1 MAESNTSAGSGQ
13 RKSRQL
19 LEFALIFAAIY
30 ILSQFAIKTFF
41 PGKFGNAP
49 EQTGVSLS
57 AQDSTVKG
65 GHHPLLILRNATG
78 KDLTLSD
85 RCPRPPVNVY
95 FSETGEPAG
104 EPLTAETTGLPC
116 TPLLSVSAGGQAVI
130 DLAPWKY
137 SVFGRYGE
145 YRVRLPLP
153 EGFEQ
158 KEPVA
163 RFSIHEAGPLTKIF
177 RTFIT
182 KPFLNFL
189 IFVASLLPDHNLG
202 IAIIVLTLLVK
213 IALYFPTQHALK
225 GQKEMQKLQP
235 KLDAIKSEFKNDPQ
249 RMQQETMKL
258 WKEHKVNP
266 FQSCLPMLIQFPI
279 LIGLFYT
286 IRDGSVLALSEHLI
300 YGAYQNLP
308 WTFNTNFLGL
318 DLLKPDPYVVPAL
331 LMIAQFVQLK
341 LSFALNDRKR
351 VKKEQEKKEDGKKKE
366 MSPQKMQ
373 QNVMLY
379 GLPIMIGVFAFQF
392 PAAVSLY
399 WGISTLFAIVQQIVV
414 NRASEAKA

>member
-1 MAESNTSAGSGQ
+1 MAEQNPSTGSGQ
-13 RKSRQL
+13 RKYRQL

-41 PGKFGNAP
+41 PEKFGGKPPLA
-49 EQTGVSLS
+49 GVSLS
-57 AQDSTVKG
+57 AQDPTIKG
-65 GHHPLLILRNATG
+65 GHHPVLVLKNAT
-78 KDLTLSD
+78 DRELPVSD
-85 RCPRPPVNVY
+85 RCPAPPVDVY
-95 FSETGEPAG
+95 FSETGEPVLG
-104 EPLTAETTGLPC
+104 EPLTAETTALPC
-116 TPLLSVSAGGQAVI
+116 TSLLSLPAGGQAVI

-137 SVFGRYGE
+137 SVFGRFGE
-145 YRVRLPLP
+145 YLVRLELP

-158 KEPVA
+158 KEAVA
-163 RFSIHEAGPLTKIF
+163 RFFIHEAGPITKIF

-213 IALYFPTQHALK
+213 IALYFPTQHALQ

-286 IRDGSVLALSEHLI
+286 IRDGSVLALSRHLI
-300 YGAYQNLP
+300 YGAYQDLP

-318 DLLKPDPYVVPAL
+318 DLLKPNLFIVPAL
-331 LMIAQFVQLK
+331 LMTAQFVQLK
-341 LSFALNDRKR
+341 LSFAINDRKR
-351 VKKEQEKKEDGKKKE
+351 VKKEQEKKEDGKKE

-379 GLPIMIGVFAFQF
+379 GLPIMIGAFAFQF

-414 NRASEAKA
+414 NRASEAEA